1 MQIPNTVRVGLGA
14 HVINRTVYLRVQPMP
29 ETLAERR
36 AVLRMLQRSGEVQV
50 FKKLRVCSVLYVTQT
65 LLVTSETVTFKKA
78 HNLLTLKPQREDSF
92 ISIFRSSKDAI
103 ELVKRAPIR
112 YELVVE
118 NTGVNLMD
126 SRDITPTVAPI
137 ETMAHGTSD
146 TETPAAQSQQYAEL
160 ETDEPLPEQL
170 PLTPEQ
176 QQEDGDSSASSSTF
190 STVRQRSFMLSAF
203 ITNRHAHYTHIRRS
217 RLYGPWER
225 EQHAAQ
231 TFMSRALRNIV
242 PSDHDSQPFADW
254 ITSDQLNEA
263 RIEEH
268 DEQQRSGLATTY
280 VEVRKAK
287 REHKALLQKNMGKIG
302 QKPVLADR
310 VSTGPM

>member
-50 FKKLRVCSVLYVTQT
+50 FKKLR
-65 LLVTSETVTFKKA
+65 
-78 HNLLTLKPQREDSF
+78 REDSF

-160 ETDEPLPEQL
+160 ETDEP
-170 PLTPEQ
+170 
-176 QQEDGDSSASSSTF
+176 
-190 STVRQRSFMLSAF
+190 
-203 ITNRHAHYTHIRRS
+203 
-217 RLYGPWER
+217 
-225 EQHAAQ
+225 
-231 TFMSRALRNIV
+231 
-242 PSDHDSQPFADW
+242 
-254 ITSDQLNEA
+254 
-263 RIEEH
+263 
-268 DEQQRSGLATTY
+268 
-280 VEVRKAK
+280 
-287 REHKALLQKNMGKIG
+287 
-302 QKPVLADR
+302 
-310 VSTGPM
+310 